1 MEDKNLKEKLKSLI
15 VKKSENNKKN
25 IENLVF
31 FLILLIIT
39 IFSVKMI
46 WGNKDENTNE
56 ENKSDYASLAQA
68 FEPDSNTNINEKSEY
83 NLEEEIQNIL
93 SKIKGVGRVEVLITY
108 SETSQVVAL
117 YNESQTVS
125 NTEETDSD
133 GGIRTI
139 QTTDITKDVIFEEEN
154 GENKIITEKVI
165 LPKIEG
171 AVVIAEGAEN
181 AVVKTNIIQAVS
193 AATGLSTY
201 KVQVFEMEG

>member
-1 MEDKNLKEKLKSLI
+1 MVREKLKSLI
-15 VKKSENNKKN
+15 PKKSENNKKN
-25 IENLVF
+25 IENLVI

-39 IFSVKMI
+39 IFSIKMI
-46 WGNKDENTNE
+46 WGNKE
-56 ENKSDYASLAQA
+56 ESSKEEDKSDYAKLAQVV
-68 FEPDSNTNINEKSEY
+68 DTGSNSTIGGENEY
-83 NLEEEIQNIL
+83 NLETEIQNIL
-93 SKIKGVGRVEVLITY
+93 SKIKGVGKVEVLITY

-133 GGIRTI
+133 GGVRTI

-171 AVVIAEGAEN
+171 AVIIAEGAEN

-201 KVQVFEMEG
+201 KVQVFEMES